1 MKPRI
6 WFLYP
11 FLLVLFLAGAW
22 VGCSTTEPAK
32 IPARNA
38 GEVMVDTLLGRTPIE
53 FVWIEPGTFIM
64 GSPES
69 GAQRG
74 PNEGPQH
81 QVTISQGFWLG
92 KYEVTQGQ
100 WEAVM
105 GTRPWAGEE
114 DVRSNANHSAVYISW
129 EEVQQLIQKLN
140 QAEGE
145 GVYRLPTE
153 AEWEYACWAGTTT
166 RWSFGDD
173 EKKLGDYA
181 WYKENA
187 WGIGERYA
195 HAVGQKLSYNQKVWK

>member
-69 GAQRG
+69 GAQRD

-129 EEVQQLIQKLN
+129 EDVQQLIRKLN

-145 GVYRLPTE
+145 GGVSITDGGGGGSMRAGRGQRPGGRL
-153 AEWEYACWAGTTT
+153 AMT
-166 RWSFGDD
+166 R
-173 EKKLGDYA
+173 K
-181 WYKENA
+181 N
-187 WGIGERYA
+187 WGIMPGIRRMPGVSA
-195 HAVGQKLSYNQKVWK
+195 RNMLMP